1 VCGCVVA
8 EADCEREE
16 IGINSEEGRRDLLVD

>member
-1 VCGCVVA
+1 VVA

-16 IGINSEEGRRDLLVD
+16 IGINSEEGRRDLLID